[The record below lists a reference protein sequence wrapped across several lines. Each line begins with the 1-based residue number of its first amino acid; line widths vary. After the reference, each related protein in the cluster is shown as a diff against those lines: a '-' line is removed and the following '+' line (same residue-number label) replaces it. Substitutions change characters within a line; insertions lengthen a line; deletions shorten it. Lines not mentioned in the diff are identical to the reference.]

1 DQGPEAVIA
10 LVERLY
16 ALMDQQQAQIAA
28 LRARVQALE
37 DQLAT
42 NSRNSSKPP
51 SSDSLL
57 LLSLG
62 KQYEQ
67 RGMRAQKV
75 SLQGPFS
82 KPPTPVAHSCAP
94 SRCSCG
100 SHRSARRPLGS
111 ENTPRP
117 SGAASPC
124 GCRAL
129 PGCCQTA
136 QENRS

>member
-1 DQGPEAVIA
+1 MGEHVTGTCEGSGDVEPRATSVEEPDGGNL
-10 LVERLY
+10 LVRIWRGAGVGNLPAY
-16 ALMDQQQAQIAA
+16 S
-28 LRARVQALE
+28 
-37 DQLAT
+37 T
-42 NSRNSSKPP
+42 T
-51 SSDSLL
+51 L

-82 KPPTPVAHSCAP
+82 RPPTPVAHSCAP

-129 PGCCQTA
+129 PGCCQRA
-136 QENRS
+136 Q